1 MIPIVI
7 NSSIKKM
14 KINQV
19 TYYDKELEWQYEP
32 INFSEL
38 NLLVGISGVGKTQ
51 ILKSIMRLRKIAKGA
66 SLNGVKWNIN
76 FSIANNAYNW
86 KGEFET
92 SIRKS
97 VASIIE
103 EEQDTEESDKP
114 KYRIINEYLSLDDRV
129 IVERNNNQINFNGT
143 KLPKLSLYQSLIEI
157 LGEED
162 DIAPVKKGFDKIIY
176 SDQSEGDSINRVY
189 PIIYASLKQKRLS
202 LEHLQVNNLPI
213 PIKLAYS
220 YNNIPEIFNKIKA
233 QFIQIF
239 PQVED
244 IKIEPN
250 ESEYNS
256 FSILTEYPFI
266 HIKERDV
273 NNWVGQGRISSGMLR
288 TLMHISEL
296 YLSSDGTVIL
306 IDEFENSLGINCID
320 IVSDLL
326 LENRNLQFILT
337 SHHPYIINKI
347 GMEYWKIITRKGGV
361 VTARDVKDFNLP
373 KSRHQAFMQL
383 INLDAYREGIAV

>member
-1 MIPIVI
+1 
-7 NSSIKKM
+7 M

-19 TYYDKELEWQYEP
+19 IYYDKELEWQYEP
-32 INFSEL
+32 IHFSKL

-51 ILKSIMRLRKIAKGA
+51 ILKSILSLREIAKGG
-66 SLNGVKWNIN
+66 SLNGVKWNID
-76 FSIANNAYNW
+76 FSIENTNYNW
-86 KGEFET
+86 QGEFET
-92 SIRKS
+92 TIHKS
-97 VASIIE
+97 VASII
-103 EEQDTEESDKP
+103 DDDESDKP

-129 IVERNNNQINFNGT
+129 IVERNKNQINFNGT
-143 KLPKLSLYQSLIEI
+143 KLPKLSPYQSLIEI

-162 DIAPVKKGFDKIIY
+162 DIAPVKNGFDKIIY
-176 SDQSEGDSINRVY
+176 SDQSEGDSINGFY
-189 PIIYASLKQKRLS
+189 PIIYASLKQERFS
-202 LEHLQVNNLPI
+202 LEHLQMSHLPI

-244 IKIEPN
+244 IKIEPD
-250 ESEYNS
+250 ESEDNS
-256 FSILTEYPFI
+256 FRILAEYPLI
-266 HIKERDV
+266 HIKEREV
-273 NNWVGQGRISSGMLR
+273 NNWVEQGRISSGMLR
-288 TLMHISEL
+288 TLMHISQL
-296 YLSSDGTVIL
+296 YLSADGTVIL

-326 LENRNLQFILT
+326 LEKRNLQFILT

-383 INLDAYREGIAV
+383 INLDAYREGIAI